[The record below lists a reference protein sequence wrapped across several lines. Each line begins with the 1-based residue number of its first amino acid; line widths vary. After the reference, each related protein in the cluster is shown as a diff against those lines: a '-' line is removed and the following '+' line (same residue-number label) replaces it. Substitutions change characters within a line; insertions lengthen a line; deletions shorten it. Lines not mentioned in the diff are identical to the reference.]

1 MTDPDFRALAQPA
14 QELSQL
20 SDGYHTFAELY
31 EHRHA
36 LVLCLMKAKPKCFW
50 FSRRH
55 NDGELCF
62 GGDEWFIVGGTL
74 PGGEP
79 ITYHLPARLWKT
91 AQATGAAE
99 QKVGDPWDGHS
110 AADVV
115 QRLLAWAEP
124 PMTDPTNRP
133 LWQVMHDADI
143 AISRETGPIA
153 SRRGYAAELRAIA
166 DEIPEVLYGAGGVR
180 RWLLEEADRAEA
192 AALMQPATEPPTDEV
207 ATLIPWLLEA
217 AVHAA
222 DEGEGYAAGK
232 FTLAAQLLSK
242 QPIRT
247 DMTDPTNRL
256 PLWQVMDIAKEQA
269 LERDDQC
276 HEAFM
281 YAAELRAIADWLV
294 PEEPMIVEGGRSYEQ
309 AWLVS
314 ERERLRRLLLDEADR
329 AEAAAVYEQAI
340 ERNHMRKNRG
350 TTTNS

>member
-124 PMTDPTNRP
+124 PMTDPTNR
-133 LWQVMHDADI
+133 
-143 AISRETGPIA
+143 
-153 SRRGYAAELRAIA
+153 
-166 DEIPEVLYGAGGVR
+166 
-180 RWLLEEADRAEA
+180 
-192 AALMQPATEPPTDEV
+192 
-207 ATLIPWLLEA
+207 
-217 AVHAA
+217 
-222 DEGEGYAAGK
+222 
-232 FTLAAQLLSK
+232 
-242 QPIRT
+242 
-247 DMTDPTNRL
+247 L